1 MTCISSSMPLKANG
15 CHSHLKLKI
24 KASSVIFAFLD
35 VIFSENFGRFNKKTY
50 IYYRRHHDTHS
61 SRADAYLC
69 GFGN

>member
-15 CHSHLKLKI
+15 CHNHLKLK
-24 KASSVIFAFLD
+24 KKHLLLFFAFLD
-35 VIFSENFGRFNKKTY
+35 VILRENFGRHNKKTY
-50 IYYRRHHDTHS
+50 IYHRRHHDTHS